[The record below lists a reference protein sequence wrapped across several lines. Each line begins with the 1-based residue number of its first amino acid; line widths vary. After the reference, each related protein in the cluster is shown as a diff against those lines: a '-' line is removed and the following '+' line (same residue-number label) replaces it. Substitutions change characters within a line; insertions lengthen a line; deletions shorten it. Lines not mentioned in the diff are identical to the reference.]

1 MLKGFGENRIEGAC
15 KNVMIGRE
23 RKEFPRMYIVRLCF
37 VDVFVKSCH
46 DMSCIPGKTWVLT
59 PLGGSAT
66 ASRIQVC
73 ARRNRPTLGRDK
85 KDQPESIRPR
95 HLCFIFFCV

>member
-1 MLKGFGENRIEGAC
+1 MHGKFGWESSCKDAQKGLGKTELEGAC
-15 KNVMIGRE
+15 KNVIIGRE

-59 PLGGSAT
+59 PLGG
-66 ASRIQVC
+66 
-73 ARRNRPTLGRDK
+73 
-85 KDQPESIRPR
+85 
-95 HLCFIFFCV
+95 